1 MANSQFRSK
10 KKITGSKYIAGR
22 KKRLSELGGIPT
34 LTHIGKARLKVKR
47 VMGGNIK
54 KSLLSNDTV
63 YVADSKNKTS
73 AHKILSVINNPANVN
88 FTRRNIITKGCIV
101 KTEKGNVMIT
111 SRPGQDG
118 TLFGVFKQ

>member
-10 KKITGSKYIAGR
+10 RKISTSKYTASR
-22 KKRLSELGGIPT
+22 KKRSCDLGGIPT

-54 KSLLSNDTV
+54 KSLLSNEVV
-63 YVADSKNKTS
+63 YVADAKNKTIS
-73 AHKILSVINNPANVN
+73 HKILNVINNPANVN

-111 SRPGQDG
+111 SRPGQNG
-118 TLFGVFKQ
+118 TLFGVFVQ